1 MKSASTHRIAERFAR
16 LSLEQRR
23 QVYKKIKLEGL
34 VVGQFPILKRED
46 SLQNLCPASYA
57 QIRQWFLWQLDPAS
71 TAYHISGALRFNG
84 ELDVAALKASFGALV
99 ARHESLRTVFRGGED
114 GQVEQVILG
123 ENHLSFED
131 TDLSTMAEAERTE
144 EAQALGTQ
152 WHQRSFDLEHGPLL
166 RVGLIREATD
176 KHLLVVAMHHIISDG
191 WSMQIIVDE
200 FVAQYRARAQG
211 EVPDLAALPIQYADY
226 AAWQHQWLE
235 AGEKDRQ
242 LTYWKTQLGSE
253 HPVLQ
258 LPTDHLRRTDGRYTA
273 AHHGITLP
281 SELVSHL
288 RGRARVEEATLFMVL
303 LTGLQTLLHRYSGQD
318 DIRVGVPIAN
328 RHRVETEGVVG
339 FFVNTQVLRA
349 VIDTRSSLSTV
360 LQEVKA
366 AALGAQSHQD
376 LPFEQLVE
384 ALEPERNLGTN
395 PLFQVMYNH
404 QRQDGRSLETLPGL
418 SIEGYGLGEQGAQFE
433 LTVDTREASDG
444 QVGVAFTYAK
454 ELFDAAT
461 IERMVA
467 HYQAVLTVLTEQPR
481 QAVGE
486 IELLSEAE
494 REQLTEWG
502 VNNTRYS
509 DTEPVH
515 HLVERQVQTD
525 PTATAL
531 IFGDEHLSYADLN
544 NRSNRLAHYLIALGV
559 KPEVRVGIAVERSIE
574 MVMGL
579 LGILKAGGAYVPLD
593 PEYPQERLEYM
604 IEDSGIELLLMQRRL
619 TGALPLIDTL
629 PILELDTL
637 DLSTEPENDPQVAV
651 HGENLAYVIYTSGS
665 TGKPKGVSVA
675 HAPLSMHLK
684 AIGSH
689 YGLTSEDRLLQFA
702 SISFDA
708 AGEQWMLPLLS
719 GAAMVLP
726 PVRHLAFDDLTHLV
740 QRHGVTVLDMPPA
753 YFQQLAEVVPAAS
766 LPVRL
771 CIVGGEACSREAFN
785 RLCRTCTPD
794 QVFNAYGPTETV
806 ITPVLW
812 SDASGTED
820 CAGYMPIGRPVGSRK
835 ALVLDVGFN
844 LVPSGVVGE
853 LYLGGTGLAR
863 GYLSRPGLAAER
875 FIADPFGEAGERLY
889 RTGDLVRWNADGQL
903 EYLGRIDHQIKIRG
917 FRIELGEV
925 EAQLL
930 SQPEIREAVAVAN
943 ESSSGKRLVGY
954 VCAVE
959 GQAID
964 SALIRE
970 RLGQALPD
978 YMVPSVVVELDKLP
992 LNANGK
998 VDRKALPA
1006 PDVVS
1011 PQDYEPPQ
1019 GALEETLASIWSE
1032 VLGVER
1038 IGRRDN
1044 FFELG
1049 GHSLLALKLLERVRG
1064 QGWEMP
1070 VRSLFQHPQLESF
1083 ARAIDTGD
1091 GQGKVEVPLN
1101 LIPADCESITP
1112 EMVTLINLTPEEI
1125 ATIEASVPGGAS
1137 NIQDIYPLAPLQ
1149 EGILFHHTL
1158 QQQGDAYIISHTL
1171 GFDSLERLERF
1182 IASLNHVIQRH
1193 DILRTAVLWE
1203 GLAEP
1208 VQVVYR
1214 QAPLQL
1220 EWLECAAEAETVDV
1234 AEQLNAQIDARQYRM
1249 DVRRAPMIRALAA
1262 HDIEQDRWL
1271 LQLPS
1276 HHLVADHTTMERIVE
1291 EIALIQRGR
1300 DAELPEPAPF
1310 RQFVAQARLGVSQS
1324 EHEVF
1329 FAQMLGDID
1338 EPTAPFGLLDVQGDG
1353 GDIEEESLPLPPELC
1368 TQIRQQA
1375 QRYGVSAAS
1384 LFHLAWALVLSRT
1397 TGREDVVFGTVLF
1410 GRMQGGEGVE
1420 RALGMFINTL
1430 PIRVQLGRNDVERCL
1445 RRIHELLTELLHHEH
1460 ASLAL
1465 AQQCSGLPG
1474 GAPLFS
1480 ALLNYRYGAR
1490 QEEGNRPD
1498 AWEGIETLGGK
1509 VQNNYPLTM
1518 SVDDM
1523 EDGFELVA
1531 LVSDALDGQRL
1542 CRYMET
1548 AVRGVTSALADRPE
1562 YAIRELNLLDEAEL
1576 LQLREWAV
1584 NDDSRIE
1591 TELTPRLFAR
1601 QARKQATAMALCS
1614 GDEKISYAE
1623 LDDHSNRLAAELSAQ
1638 GIGPETRIGLHA
1650 GRSAEFVIGA
1660 FAVLKAGGT
1669 FVPLDPA
1676 LPGERLAYIAKDAR
1690 ITLLLSADKPDWN
1703 PGIAVMPFESPAG
1716 TPRSQPFKAVSIH
1729 PAQAAYVIYTSG
1741 STGKPK
1747 GVVVSHGALANY
1759 VQAVLERMDLPEAAH
1774 SIAMVSTVAAD
1785 LGHTALFGA
1794 LCSGRVLHLMP
1805 SELSFDPDAFA
1816 QYMQAHRIDVLK
1828 IVPSHLQALLHAA
1841 DPARVLPAHRL
1852 VLGGEATPW
1861 PLLEQI
1867 KALNPAC
1874 RVLNHYGPTEATV
1887 GVLTQ
1892 EADTAIRTAETLPLG
1907 RPLANSEAYV
1917 LDLDLNPA
1925 PMGVAGEL
1933 CLGGL
1938 QIARGYQSRAA
1949 HTAERFI
1956 ASPFNSGERLYR
1968 TGDRV
1973 KLLKDGTVAFLGRM
1987 DDQVKVRGYRV
1998 EPAEVARVLQE
2009 QPGVVQAEVVARE
2022 DKDGR
2027 LQLHGYVVFE
2037 NDAQSNT
2044 EVLREAVVKVLPDY
2058 MVPNTIRPLEALPLT
2073 ANGKVDRSA
2082 LPEPEETAAPGY
2094 AAPEGEAEEILAEV
2108 WAEVLGVERVGRY
2121 DNFFELGGDS
2131 ILTLQIVARSRKR
2144 GLKVQPRQLMERQ
2157 TVAEVAAV
2165 TARIEGVGTPDR
2177 KETQNETPNKP
2188 FALTPVQRWF
2198 FEQPFENKNHWNQSV
2213 LLSIADEIDPSVLAR
2228 SMAAVVAHHGAL
2240 MSDFALDE
2248 TIWQQRYITENR
2260 EYLKTVALEDFSE
2273 TFITRVCDQ
2282 AQRNVTID
2290 RPFHAILIRSQHKDE
2305 PSCRLFLAAHHL
2317 VVDLV
2322 SWRILLEDLQTAY
2335 KQLTQG
2341 DQVVLPEPTLSLQ
2354 QWSQALT
2361 RFAQSASL
2369 KAELPYWQSVTGEQE
2384 PSLPGNSEGRNRI
2397 VDANTVSCSL
2407 NEELTEQL
2415 LTEVPQA
2422 YRTQINDIL
2431 LTALARTLCA
2441 WDDRDSVLV
2450 ELEGHGREDIEDGV
2464 DVSRTVGWFTSLFPV
2479 RLTSGDNLDASIKAV
2494 KEQLRAIP
2502 NKGIGYGV
2510 LRYLTENGKAL
2521 APLAY
2526 PQITFN
2532 YLGQFDQSLGADSLW
2547 RLARESAGEQRS
2559 PSSQRRTWLD
2569 IGAAIHRGELSI
2581 DWTYSREIHD
2591 EATIRHL
2598 SEHFR
2603 DELQGLIEHCT
2614 GNVAGVTPSDFPLAQ
2629 ITQAQLDGLA
2639 LPVERLADLYP
2650 LSPMQSGMLFHSL
2663 YDPQGSAYVNQ
2674 LRIGI
2679 SGLAPARFKAAW
2691 QAVFERHDTLR
2702 TGFLQGEQPLQWVA
2716 RSVELPFIEKDWRQ
2730 QPAQEN
2736 ALDELAE
2743 NELAQGFDLATP
2755 PLMRLVLVRVSQDTY
2770 HFIWTRHHLLLDGWS
2785 TSRLISEVLSHY
2797 AGQPLPRQQ
2806 GRYRDYIAWLQR
2818 RDENA
2823 SAAYWQNRLKPLEEP
2838 TRLTA
2843 ALKPARGDSGY
2854 RHYSQILSAEDT
2866 ARLSAFAQR
2875 ERVTVNTLVQGTW
2888 ALLLQGYTGQRVV
2901 TFGATSASRPP
2912 ELPGVETLLGLFI
2925 NTVPVVVESQPQS
2938 AAGEWLRELQ
2948 SQNLASREHEY
2959 TPLFDI
2965 QRWAGTGGQALFD
2978 SIIVFENYPV
2988 DQALRQSA
2996 STDLGFDSNQAYEET
3011 NYPLTLAV
3019 TLEDKLIVEF
3029 SYQGEHFE
3037 SVQIE
3042 RLAAHYRAVL
3052 MALAEQPEKAVGEI
3066 ELLSEA
3072 EKKQLTQ
3079 WGVNSTRYPDV
3090 KPVHRLIE
3098 QQAQIDPTATALIF
3112 NDEHLSYADLNVR
3125 SNRLAHYLIGLGVK
3139 PEVKVGIALE
3149 RSIEMVVGLLGI
3161 LKAGGAYVP
3170 LDPEYPQ
3177 ERLGY
3182 MIDDSGIELL
3192 LTQSRFKGALPLT
3205 GSLRVLELDNLDLS
3219 AESEHD
3225 PQVAVHGENLVYV
3238 IYTSGST
3245 GQPKGVGIPHNNLVE
3260 HAQLYADIFELSSDD
3275 RMLQFAT
3282 LNFDGC
3288 IEQLFPPLLA
3298 GAAMVLRGPTLWD
3311 SNTFHRE
3318 LLAKQITVAD
3328 ITTAYWLLL
3337 VQDFA
3342 HQGIRDYGVLRQLH
3356 IGGEAMPPE
3365 GIKAW
3370 RDAGLAHVKLLNTY
3384 GPTEATVTASSLDC
3398 YPYVSEQQALPAQMP
3413 IGTPLAGRI
3422 LRVIDASFN
3431 VVPQGVAG
3439 ELCIGGE
3446 LLARGYLNRPDL
3458 SIERFVADPLDER
3471 GGRLYRTGDLVR
3483 WNGQGQLEYLGRI
3496 DHQVKIRGFRIEL
3509 GEVEAQL
3516 LAQPEIR
3523 EAVVVAKESSNTAH
3537 LVGYV
3542 GVVEDQVAESALIRE
3557 RLGQTL
3563 PNYMVPSVIVE
3574 LDKLPLNAN
3583 GKVDRKAL
3591 PEPDFASQKVYEPP
3605 QGEVEEAL
3613 AKIWS
3618 EILGVERIGRN
3629 DNFFELGGHSLL
3641 VIRLVGMMRSRMNID
3656 IGIRNIYAF
3665 PTLRELSACAVYDH
3679 KNIKIV
3685 SLNTGISG
3693 TPPLILIHDGQGS
3706 ILDYT
3711 ELARSLNNHCKVVA
3725 LPCSHRDIRE
3735 YKSLYDLAKAYANMI
3750 IRAGYSEPYRLCGW
3764 CVGGAIAPLVASVL
3778 ESEGERVDFVGA
3790 IDPYVLDST
3799 ENHSVDDVNT
3809 ALLNFLG
3816 TLWLE
3821 PPKLEKYREIEIRKQ
3836 IEQAALVPDK
3846 IPALLDELNLM
3857 LDDNQLR
3864 DRARLGGAE
3873 LFELFM
3879 TGRTLNRITG
3889 NRFESEPLRTPV
3901 IVWWSY
3907 QRRHSDRKRFT
3918 DWLNLSVAEHNEVQ
3932 ADHYETV
3939 RSSQV
3944 SQSIVYKLS

>member
-1 MKSASTHRIAERFAR
+1 MNIEVRETSDAKEPEAQAHITAPGHLAEGEAAR
-16 LSLEQRR
+16 LSFAQEQLWFLQHLEPKLTAYNLPRVFRLTGRLDVQALQAAFTTIIERHAVLR
-23 QVYKKIKLEGL
+23 TRFFQQGSVPMQVVEPAQPFALNIIDLSNGKPSEREAQLHTAIEAVVSHVFDLERAPTMVGCLIKLDKREQVL
-34 VVGQFPILKRED
+34 ALCLHHIVSDAWSNPILARDLAAAYRMALRQAGTPHLPSLPLQYIDYAAGQRER
-46 SLQNLCPASYA
+46 AE
-57 QIRQWFLWQLDPAS
+57 
-71 TAYHISGALRFNG
+71 SGALEADLAYWQRYLG
-84 ELDVAALKASFGALV
+84 DELPALELPLDFKRPLNQSFQGAAIEFDVDASFNA
-99 ARHESLRTVFRGGED
+99 AIQNFCR
-114 GQVEQVILG
+114 
-123 ENHLSFED
+123 
-131 TDLSTMAEAERTE
+131 AERCTP
-144 EAQALGTQ
+144 
-152 WHQRSFDLEHGPLL
+152 FVVLL
-166 RVGLIREATD
+166 
-176 KHLLVVAMHHIISDG
+176 
-191 WSMQIIVDE
+191 
-200 FVAQYRARAQG
+200 
-211 EVPDLAALPIQYADY
+211 
-226 AAWQHQWLE
+226 AAWQ
-235 AGEKDRQ
+235 
-242 LTYWKTQLGSE
+242 
-253 HPVLQ
+253 
-258 LPTDHLRRTDGRYTA
+258 
-273 AHHGITLP
+273 
-281 SELVSHL
+281 
-288 RGRARVEEATLFMVL
+288 L
-303 LTGLQTLLHRYSGQD
+303 LLARYSGQD
-318 DIRVGVPIAN
+318 EFAIGVPSSG
-328 RHRVETEGVVG
+328 RSREDVQDLVG
-339 FFVNTQVLRA
+339 FFVTTQVYRARLRPEM
-349 VIDTRSSLSTV
+349 SLRQLCQQV
-360 LQEVKA
+360 RGDA
-366 AALGAQSHQD
+366 IAALNHAD
-376 LPFEQLVE
+376 VPFDVLLSSRKDRRE
-384 ALEPERNLGTN
+384 AGRS
-395 PLFQVMYNH
+395 PLFQVMFGVQMADEVGTLEFEGLAVTSMEYPH
-404 QRQDGRSLETLPGL
+404 QGAKYELSLDLTIGARHSRGSLEYNT
-418 SIEGYGLGEQGAQFE
+418 
-433 LTVDTREASDG
+433 
-444 QVGVAFTYAK
+444 
-454 ELFDAAT
+454 ELFKESTARRLVDHYRRVLEAMVSDADQSVQT
-461 IERMVA
+461 
-467 HYQAVLTVLTEQPR
+467 LD
-481 QAVGE
+481 
-486 IELLSEAE
+486 LLSAE
-494 REQLTEWG
+494 EHRQLTQWG
-502 VNNTRYS
+502 VNSTRYS

-515 HLVERQVQTD
+515 GLIERQVKVN
-525 PTATAL
+525 PRATAL
-531 IFGDEHLSYADLN
+531 IFGDRQLSYGELN
-544 NRSNRLAHYLIALGV
+544 VRSNRLAHYLIGLGV
-559 KPEVRVGIAVERSIE
+559 KPEVKVGIAVERSIE
-574 MVMGL
+574 MVVGL
-579 LGILKAGGAYVPLD
+579 LGVLKAGGAYVPLD
-593 PEYPQERLEYM
+593 PEYPQERLGYM
-604 IEDSGIELLLMQRRL
+604 IEDSGIDLLLTQSWL
-619 TGALPLIDTL
+619 KSALPLTGSL
-629 PILELDTL
+629 RVLELDTL

-665 TGKPKGVSVA
+665 TGQPKGVSVE

-689 YGLTSEDRLLQFA
+689 YSLTAEDRLLQFA

-726 PVRHLAFDDLTHLV
+726 PVRHLAFDDLADLV
-740 QRHGVTVLDMPPA
+740 RFHGVTVLDMPPA

-835 ALVLDVGFN
+835 ALVLDVDFN
-844 LVPSGVVGE
+844 LVPPGVVGE

-889 RTGDLVRWNADGQL
+889 RTGDLVRWNTDGQL
-903 EYLGRIDHQIKIRG
+903 EYLGRIDHQVKIRG

-930 SQPEIREAVAVAN
+930 SQPEISEAVAVASEGSN
-943 ESSSGKRLVGY
+943 GTCLVAY
-954 VCAVE
+954 ICAAE
-959 GQAID
+959 GEAVD
-964 SALIRE
+964 SAVIRE

-978 YMVPSVVVELDKLP
+978 YMVSSVVVELDKLP

-998 VDRKALPA
+998 VDRKALPE
-1006 PDVVS
+1006 PDMVS
-1011 PQDYEPPQ
+1011 QQEYQPPQ
-1019 GALEETLASIWSE
+1019 GEVEETLAQIWSE

-1038 IGRRDN
+1038 VGRHDN

-1049 GHSLLALKLLERVRG
+1049 GHSLLALKLLERVRS

-1083 ARAIDTGD
+1083 ARVIVTED
-1091 GQGKVEVPLN
+1091 GQGKIEVPLN

-1112 EMVTLINLTPEEI
+1112 EMVTLIDLTPEEI
-1125 ATIEASVPGGAS
+1125 ATIEASVPGGAV

-1149 EGILFHHTL
+1149 KGILFHHML

-1171 GFDSLERLERF
+1171 GFDSRERLERF

-1220 EWLECAAEAETVDV
+1220 EWFEYGTEAATVDV
-1234 AEQLNAQIDARQYRM
+1234 AEQLNAQVDARQYRM
-1249 DVRRAPMIRALAA
+1249 DVRQAPMIRALAA

-1276 HHLVADHTTMERIVE
+1276 HHLVADHTTMELIVE
-1291 EIALIQRGR
+1291 EIALIQRGQE
-1300 DAELPEPAPF
+1300 AELPEPVPF

-1324 EHEVF
+1324 EHEAF
-1329 FAQMLGDID
+1329 FTQMLSDV
-1338 EPTAPFGLLDVQGDG
+1338 EESTAPFGLLDVQGDG

-1384 LFHLAWALVLSRT
+1384 LFHLAWAVVLSKT
-1397 TGREDVVFGTVLF
+1397 TGRDDVVFGTVLF
-1410 GRMQGGEGVE
+1410 GRMQGGQGVE

-1430 PIRVQLGRNDVERCL
+1430 PIRVQLGRNDVEQCL
-1445 RRIHELLTELLHHEH
+1445 RRIHEVLTELLHHEH

-1474 GAPLFS
+1474 GTPLFS

-1490 QEEGNRPD
+1490 QEGNNQHD

-1523 EDGFELVA
+1523 EDGFQLVV

-1548 AVRGVTSALADRPE
+1548 AVRGVTATLADRPE
-1562 YAIRELNLLDEAEL
+1562 YAVGEFNLLDEVEL
-1576 LQLREWAV
+1576 NQLREWAV
-1584 NDDSRIE
+1584 NENSRIA
-1591 TELTPRLFAR
+1591 TESVPRLFAR
-1601 QARKQATAMALCS
+1601 QARKQPTAMALCS

-1623 LDDHSNRLAAELSAQ
+1623 LDSHSNRLAAELSAQ
-1638 GIGPETRIGLHA
+1638 GIGPEIRIGLHA
-1650 GRSAEFVIGA
+1650 GRSIEFVIGA

-1676 LPGERLAYIAKDAR
+1676 LPGERLSYIAQDAD
-1690 ITLLLSADKPDWN
+1690 ITLLLSADKPGWN
-1703 PGIAVMPFESPAG
+1703 PGIAVMPFEVSAG
-1716 TPRSQPFKAVSIH
+1716 TPSTPSCPEVSLH

-1759 VQAVLERMDLPEAAH
+1759 VQAVLERMDLPEDAH

-1794 LCSGRVLHLMP
+1794 LCSGRVLHLVP

-1816 QYMQAHRIDVLK
+1816 QYMQAHRIDALK

-1841 DPARVLPAHRL
+1841 DPARVLPSHRL

-1861 PLLEQI
+1861 SLLEQI
-1867 KALNPAC
+1867 RTLNPAC

-1917 LDLDLNPA
+1917 LDIDLNPV

-1973 KLLKDGTVAFLGRM
+1973 KVLKDGTLVFLGRM

-1998 EPAEVARVLQE
+1998 ELAEVAQVLQE
-2009 QPGVVQAEVVARE
+2009 QPGVTQAEVVARE

-2037 NDAQSNT
+2037 DEAQSNA
-2044 EVLREAVVKVLPDY
+2044 EVLHEAVARVLPDY
-2058 MVPNTIRPLEALPLT
+2058 MVPNTIRPLECLPLT

-2082 LPEPEETAAPGY
+2082 LPEPEETAAQGY
-2094 AAPEGEAEEILAEV
+2094 AAPQGEAEEILAEV

-2165 TARIEGVGTPDR
+2165 TARIEAVGKSNR
-2177 KETQNETPNKP
+2177 EETQNETPNKP

-2198 FEQPFENKNHWNQSV
+2198 FEQPFEEKHHWNQSV
-2213 LLSIADEIDPSVLAR
+2213 MLTLTEAPDLLYLRQALE
-2228 SMAAVVAHHGAL
+2228 AVTAHHAAL
-2240 MSDFALDE
+2240 RLRFTSQQGVWKQAVAALSDSLPFERIDLSAV
-2248 TIWQQRYITENR
+2248 RPVSAAITEAADR
-2260 EYLKTVALEDFSE
+2260 
-2273 TFITRVCDQ
+2273 
-2282 AQRNVTID
+2282 AQRSLSLDHPFKAIWMDLGPAKPGRLLLVT
-2290 RPFHAILIRSQHKDE
+2290 
-2305 PSCRLFLAAHHL
+2305 HHL
-2317 VVDLV
+2317 VVDGV

-2354 QWSQALT
+2354 QWSQVLA
-2361 RFAQSASL
+2361 RFAQSEPL
-2369 KAELPYWQSVTGEQE
+2369 KAELPYWQSVAGEQE
-2384 PSLPGNSEGRNRI
+2384 PSLPGHNEGRNRI
-2397 VDANTVSCSL
+2397 ADANTVSCSL

-2415 LTEVPQA
+2415 LIEVPQA

-2441 WDDRDSVLV
+2441 WDGRDSILV

-2464 DVSRTVGWFTSLFPV
+2464 DLSRTVGWFTSLFPV
-2479 RLTSGDNLDASIKAV
+2479 RLTPGDSLDASIKAV

-2510 LRYLTENGKAL
+2510 LRYLTEDGKAL
-2521 APLAY
+2521 ASLAY

-2532 YLGQFDQSLGADSLW
+2532 YLGQFDQNLGADSLW

-2559 PSSQRRTWLD
+2559 PSSERRTWLD

-2591 EATIRHL
+2591 EATVRHL
-2598 SEHFR
+2598 SERFR
-2603 DELQGLIEHCT
+2603 DELEGLIEHCT
-2614 GNVAGVTPSDFPLAQ
+2614 GDVAGVTPSDFPLAQ

-2679 SGLAPARFKAAW
+2679 SGLDPARFKAAW

-2716 RSVELPFIEKDWRQ
+2716 GSVELPFIEKDWRQ

-2736 ALDELAE
+2736 ALNELAE
-2743 NELAQGFDLATP
+2743 NELAQGFDLAAP

-2806 GRYRDYIAWLQR
+2806 GRYRDYIAWLQQ

-2823 SAAYWQNRLKPLEEP
+2823 SATYWQNRLKPLEEP

-2843 ALKPARGDSGY
+2843 ALKPARADSGY

-2875 ERVTVNTLVQGTW
+2875 ERVTVNTLVQGAW

-2938 AAGEWLRELQ
+2938 AAGPWLRELQ

-2996 STDLGFDSNQAYEET
+2996 STDLGFDGNQAHEET
-3011 NYPLTLAV
+3011 NYPLTLSV
-3019 TLEDKLIVEF
+3019 TLEDRLIVEF
-3029 SYQGEHFE
+3029 SYQGEYFE

-3042 RLAAHYRAVL
+3042 RLAAHYQAVL
-3052 MALAEQPEKAVGEI
+3052 MALAEQPERAVGEI

-3079 WGVNSTRYPDV
+3079 WGVNNTRYPDT

-3098 QQAQIDPTATALIF
+3098 RQVQADPTATALIF
-3112 NDEHLSYADLNVR
+3112 GDEHLSYAELNVR
-3125 SNRLAHYLIGLGVK
+3125 SNRLAHYLIALGVK
-3139 PEVKVGIALE
+3139 PEVRVGIAVE

-3182 MIDDSGIELL
+3182 MIGDSGIEFL
-3192 LTQSRFKGALPLT
+3192 LTQSWLTGALPLIDT
-3205 GSLRVLELDNLDLS
+3205 LQILELDTLDLS
-3219 AESEHD
+3219 AESEHN
-3225 PQVAVHGENLVYV
+3225 PQVFIHGENLAYV

-3245 GQPKGVGIPHNNLVE
+3245 GKPKGAANRHRALRNRLQWMQHAYQLDKSDTVLQKTPFSFDVSVWEFFWPLMVGARLALAGPGDHRDPARLVE
-3260 HAQLYADIFELSSDD
+3260 LITTHHVTTLHFVPS
-3275 RMLQFAT
+3275 MLQAF
-3282 LNFDGC
+3282 LGHEGIEGC
-3288 IEQLFPPLLA
+3288 T
-3298 GAAMVLRGPTLWD
+3298 GLRRVIC
-3311 SNTFHRE
+3311 S
-3318 LLAKQITVAD
+3318 
-3328 ITTAYWLLL
+3328 
-3337 VQDFA
+3337 
-3342 HQGIRDYGVLRQLH
+3342 
-3356 IGGEAMPPE
+3356 GEALSVDTQQAVF
-3365 GIKAW
+3365 KRLSQAS
-3370 RDAGLAHVKLLNTY
+3370 LYNLY
-3384 GPTEATVTASSLDC
+3384 GPTEAAIDVTHWSCCDDDQNL
-3398 YPYVSEQQALPAQMP
+3398 VP
-3413 IGTPLAGRI
+3413 IGQPISGIQTWVLDKG
-3422 LRVIDASFN
+3422 LQS
-3431 VVPQGVAG
+3431 VPQGVVG
-3439 ELCIGGE
+3439 ELYLGGVG
-3446 LLARGYLNRPDL
+3446 LARGYLQRAAL
-3458 SIERFVADPLDER
+3458 TAERFIADPQ
-3471 GGRLYRTGDLVR
+3471 GNNGNFLYRTGDLVR
-3483 WNGQGQLEYLGRI
+3483 WNNEGQLEYLGRI

-3523 EAVVVAKESSNTAH
+3523 EAVAVASESSSGTR
-3537 LVGYV
+3537 LVAYICA
-3542 GVVEDQVAESALIRE
+3542 AEGESIDSALIRK

-3563 PNYMVPSVIVE
+3563 PDYMVPSVFVA

-3591 PEPDFASQKVYEPP
+3591 PAPDVVSQQDYEPP
-3605 QGEVEEAL
+3605 QGELEETL
-3613 AKIWS
+3613 ASIWS
-3618 EILGVERIGRN
+3618 EVLGVDCVGRH

-3641 VIRLVGMMRSRMNID
+3641 AMQL
-3656 IGIRNIYAF
+3656 
-3665 PTLRELSACAVYDH
+3665 T
-3679 KNIKIV
+3679 
-3685 SLNTGISG
+3685 
-3693 TPPLILIHDGQGS
+3693 
-3706 ILDYT
+3706 
-3711 ELARSLNNHCKVVA
+3711 ARVQ
-3725 LPCSHRDIRE
+3725 
-3735 YKSLYDLAKAYANMI
+3735 
-3750 IRAGYSEPYRLCGW
+3750 
-3764 CVGGAIAPLVASVL
+3764 
-3778 ESEGERVDFVGA
+3778 
-3790 IDPYVLDST
+3790 
-3799 ENHSVDDVNT
+3799 
-3809 ALLNFLG
+3809 ALLQANFSIQHVFTHS
-3816 TLWLE
+3816 TLMSMSS
-3821 PPKLEKYREIEIRKQ
+3821 
-3836 IEQAALVPDK
+3836 LV
-3846 IPALLDELNLM
+3846 I
-3857 LDDNQLR
+3857 DNTKMQ
-3864 DRARLGGAE
+3864 
-3873 LFELFM
+3873 
-3879 TGRTLNRITG
+3879 
-3889 NRFESEPLRTPV
+3889 
-3901 IVWWSY
+3901 
-3907 QRRHSDRKRFT
+3907 
-3918 DWLNLSVAEHNEVQ
+3918 SVADSLSDIDNFI
-3932 ADHYETV
+3932 DNLETM
-3939 RSSQV
+3939 
-3944 SQSIVYKLS
+3944 